1 MTRAGLGRGRLALA
15 ALVLLLPAAG
25 HAGALS
31 ILPSRLSVQPDG
43 RPGTLRLENLSD
55 QPSLVQVEAFAWSDS
70 DQPDAL
76 TATKDLIALPAV
88 FALPGGA
95 EQIIRVAFR
104 RPATLAQETSY
115 RVIITE
121 VPQEA
126 NRVPGGVN
134 LAVRMSLPV
143 FVTPPGAAPSTA
155 WRLERDGSS
164 GVRLV
169 AQNGGTAHVRMT
181 DLVVVDDA
189 GRPVFERK
197 QPAYVL
203 AGEEQSWRIALDRL
217 KGARNLRVRAESNV
231 GALDVAV
238 AAAGS

>member
-1 MTRAGLGRGRLALA
+1 MKTGSRVRGRVALA
-15 ALVLLLPAAG
+15 ALVLLLPATAE
-25 HAGALS
+25 AGALS

-55 QPSLVQVEAFAWSDS
+55 QPSLVQVEAFAWPDS
-70 DQPDAL
+70 GQPDAL

-88 FALPGGA
+88 FALPGGT

-104 RPATLAQETSY
+104 RPETLSQESSY

-134 LAVRMSLPV
+134 LAVRLSLPV
-143 FVTPPGAAPSTA
+143 FVTPPGAAPSTV
-155 WRLERDGSS
+155 WRLDRDG
-164 GVRLV
+164 RLV
-169 AQNGGTAHVRMT
+169 AHNEGNAHVRMT
-181 DLVVVDDA
+181 DMVLTDET
-189 GRPVFERK
+189 GRTLFEQK

-203 AGEEQSWRIALDRL
+203 AGGRQTWRVALDRV
-217 KGARNLRVRAESNV
+217 KGARNLRIRAESNV
-231 GALDVAV
+231 GALDVPVV
-238 AAAGS
+238 ASGS